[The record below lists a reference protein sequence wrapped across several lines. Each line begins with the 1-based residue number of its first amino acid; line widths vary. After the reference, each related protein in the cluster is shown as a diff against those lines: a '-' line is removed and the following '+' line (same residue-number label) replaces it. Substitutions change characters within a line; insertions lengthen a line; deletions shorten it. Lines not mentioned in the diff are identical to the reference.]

1 MVHFKSGA
9 LTETT
14 LYILCALARPLHGY
28 GIMQAVQEMTAG
40 RLSLGPGTL
49 YGALQTLQK
58 NGMIKTIG
66 RPEGGRNKK
75 TYQITGDGLMILK
88 SELERINELACNL
101 EKALDEVHH
110 E

>member
-1 MVHFKSGA
+1 MVNFKSGA

-14 LYILCALARPLHGY
+14 LYILCALKEPLHGY
-28 GIMQAVQEMTAG
+28 GIMQAVEEMTAG

-66 RPEGGRNKK
+66 QPEGGRNKK
-75 TYQITGDGLMILK
+75 TYQITGDGLIILK
-88 SELERINELACNL
+88 SELERINELARNL
-101 EKALDEVHH
+101 AKALDEV
-110 E
+110 